1 MNSSDTFYSFA
12 FYNLE
17 NFFDTYNDPKTDDD
31 AFTPRGIMHWI
42 KRRFETKSKKIAYAI
57 SQIGQEDNSHPP
69 VLVGLA
75 EVENKRVLKNLVNRR
90 YLKKSGYHYIHF
102 ESKDKRGMDVA
113 LLFRK
118 NLVRVLESKVY
129 PIILYSNEG
138 AAYATRD
145 ILYVKVKFAGE
156 IIHLFINHW
165 PSRREGDMESDFKR
179 YQAEE
184 KLSEVM
190 DYIYYENPEAKFIVM
205 GDFNS
210 DPDDANFS
218 MIKKRVFNPATEKFR
233 QKEGSLNHHHKW
245 HLFDQ
250 IMLSHN
256 FKNDKQ
262 FQFVD
267 FQIFTPGFLKTWHG
281 RRKNQPY
288 RTYKGRKYLG
298 GYSDHFPVYVVL
310 KVLTRETLFKT

>member
-1 MNSSDTFYSFA
+1 MNPSDSFYSFA

-17 NFFDTYNDPKTDDD
+17 NFFDTYNDPKTNDD

-42 KRRFETKSKKIAYAI
+42 KRRFETKSKKIAFAI
-57 SQIGQEDNSHPP
+57 SQISNAETGAPP
-69 VLVGLA
+69 VLIGLA
-75 EVENKRVLKNLVNRR
+75 EVENKRVLKKLVKSRQ
-90 YLKKSGYHYIHF
+90 LKKYAYQFIHY

-118 NLVRVLESKVY
+118 NFVTILESKVY
-129 PIILYSNEG
+129 PVILYNYEG

-145 ILYVKVKFAGE
+145 ILYVKIKFADE

-179 YQAEE
+179 HQAEE
-184 KLSEVM
+184 QLSQAI

-205 GDFNS
+205 GDFNA
-210 DPDDANFS
+210 DPDDANFKLLS
-218 MIKKRVFNPATEKFR
+218 KRVFNPALEKFR
-233 QKEGSLNHHHKW
+233 HQKGSLNHHHKW

-256 FKNDKQ
+256 FKNNKQ
-262 FQFVD
+262 LQFVN
-267 FQIFTPGFLKTWHG
+267 FQIFNPGFIKTWHG
-281 RRKNQPY
+281 KQKNHPF
-288 RTYKGRKYLG
+288 RTYKGHKYLG

-310 KVLTRETLFKT
+310 KVLP